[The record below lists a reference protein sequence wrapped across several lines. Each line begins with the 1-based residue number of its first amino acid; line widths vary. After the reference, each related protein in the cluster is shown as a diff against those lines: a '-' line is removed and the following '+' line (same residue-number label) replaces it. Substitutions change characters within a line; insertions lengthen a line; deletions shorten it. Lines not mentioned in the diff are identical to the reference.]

1 MNEKF
6 INKIQWN
13 EKGLLPCITQQY
25 LTNEILMM
33 AWVNKE
39 SLNLTIKTKY
49 AHYFSR
55 SRQKIWKKGESSGN
69 FQFVKK
75 IKLDCDF
82 DTLLFIVQQK
92 NGIACHTGAP
102 NCFFNEIII

>member
-6 INKIQWN
+6 INTIKWN

-39 SLNLTIKTKY
+39 SLNLKAQIDYHTSFYSSDLRQLGNTSVQLVLGGTVKVGKTF
-49 AHYFSR
+49 A
-55 SRQKIWKKGESSGN
+55 
-69 FQFVKK
+69 
-75 IKLDCDF
+75 LDLSLSEDIAT
-82 DTLLFIVQQK
+82 DT
-92 NGIACHTGAP
+92 AP
-102 NCFFNEIII
+102 DVTFTLGLRRTF

>member
-6 INKIQWN
+6 INTIKWN

-49 AHYFSR
+49 AHYFQGQDR
-55 SRQKIWKKGESSGN
+55 KYGKKGESSGN
-69 FQFVKK
+69 FQYVKK

-82 DTLLFIVQQK
+82 DTLLWLSIRKMELPATQELQTVFLTK
-92 NGIACHTGAP
+92 Y
-102 NCFFNEIII
+102 